1 MLISLSAVGFDAVV
15 LWNCRAHAWWWHTRA
30 LQCQGCARPGRKL
43 DSRGVR
49 TRALAD
55 ESRQPAPQTTWLRE
69 AVDTRESCH
78 GRSEQPWGAIVTAV
92 GFEPT
97 PLRTGA
103 WSQRLR
109 PLGQTV
115 LPKCSALFDIFFKT
129 RRMSKSYK
137 TGSTEKRQLQSK
149 PNLTP
154 YETTHIPGLGAFY
167 EIDKTSRETHLAHWI
182 HLNLFGMVS

>member
-1 MLISLSAVGFDAVV
+1 MPA
-15 LWNCRAHAWWWHTRA
+15 
-30 LQCQGCARPGRKL
+30 
-43 DSRGVR
+43 
-49 TRALAD
+49 
-55 ESRQPAPQTTWLRE
+55 ERQM
-69 AVDTRESCH
+69 
-78 GRSEQPWGAIVTAV
+78 TAV

-115 LPKCSALFDIFFKT
+115 LSKCSAFIDISSKT

-154 YETTHIPGLGAFY
+154 YETPHIPGLGAFY
-167 EIDKTSRETHLAHWI
+167 EIDKTSLNSPIGAWHPFWGIRGNPPRALDPPETIWNGFVALCKVAKHTTTNAYTKI
-182 HLNLFGMVS
+182 CA

>member
-1 MLISLSAVGFDAVV
+1 MS
-15 LWNCRAHAWWWHTRA
+15 HTHTQVR
-30 LQCQGCARPGRKL
+30 RPGGRRWPQAAL
-43 DSRGVR
+43 DVHI
-49 TRALAD
+49 LMPV
-55 ESRQPAPQTTWLRE
+55 ERQM
-69 AVDTRESCH
+69 
-78 GRSEQPWGAIVTAV
+78 TAV

-137 TGSTEKRQLQSK
+137 TGSTEKRRQTAKASRTRHHTN
-149 PNLTP
+149 P
-154 YETTHIPGLGAFY
+154 HIPGLGALY
-167 EIDKTSRETHLAHWI
+167 EIDKTSLNSPIGAWQARIPQVLSSIHIPKKTPARNPFLSCQEATPFENFSRKEATHS
-182 HLNLFGMVS
+182 HLCPSHLCSSDPLSFGAQ